1 LAQIC
6 QPFADERPD
15 PFHPSADD
23 CRLAFFVGAAADLGH
38 CEHWDHSPGLLAVTP
53 AARVQSAI
61 ELLDSIIAAARSKGA
76 PADRILAEWFRAHRF
91 AGSKD
96 RRAIRELVYDA
107 IRACGPVPAS
117 GRAAM
122 LRLAQGDEALSGL
135 FDGSSYGP
143 QAIVQGE
150 PVAAGGIAP
159 EWLEAA
165 LAASDIAG
173 PEAAALLARAPL
185 DIRVNTLKA
194 SRNGIE
200 LPAEAQRI
208 AAPNGLRVAPG
219 TPVEQWLAYRE
230 GLIEV
235 QDGGSQLACEAVA
248 ARPGETVIDL
258 CAGAG
263 GKTLALAAAM
273 ENAGTLIAAD
283 TDRGRLSRL
292 APRAERAG
300 ALIAETVLLDPGRE
314 LEALAAWKG
323 RADAVLV
330 DAPCSGTGT
339 WRRNPEARWRLAPQD
354 LDRLAGTQARLLE
367 IAAGLVRPGG
377 RLIYVVCS
385 LLDAEGADQVAGFL
399 AAHSGWRPGPPAL
412 PLGTPCGTGTRL
424 TLFHDGT
431 DGFFIAR
438 LDKAC

>member
-1 LAQIC
+1 M
-6 QPFADERPD
+6 
-15 PFHPSADD
+15 
-23 CRLAFFVGAAADLGH
+23 
-38 CEHWDHSPGLLAVTP
+38 TP

-61 ELLDSIIAAARSKGA
+61 ELLDSVIAAARDKGA
-76 PADRILAEWFRAHRF
+76 PADRILAEWFRGNRF

-107 IRACGPVPAS
+107 IRACGPLPAS
-117 GRAAM
+117 GRAAL
-122 LRLAQGDEALSGL
+122 LRLALDETALSGL
-135 FDGSSYGP
+135 FDGSQYGP
-143 QAIVQGE
+143 AAVSEGE
-150 PVAAGGIAP
+150 TIAEGGVAP
-159 EWLEAA
+159 PWLEQA
-165 LAASDIAG
+165 LAASAVAG
-173 PEAAALLARAPL
+173 AEAAALLERAPL

-194 SRNGIE
+194 RREAIE
-200 LPAEAQRI
+200 LPAEAVPI
-208 AAPNGLRVAPG
+208 AAPSGLRLAPG
-219 TPVEQWLAYRE
+219 TPVEQWAAFSD

-273 ENAGTLIAAD
+273 DNAGALVAAD

-300 ALIAETVLLDPGRE
+300 ALVAETVLLDPGRE
-314 LEALAAWKG
+314 REALAKWRDG
-323 RADAVLV
+323 ADAVLI

-339 WRRNPEARWRLAPQD
+339 WRRNPEARWRLAPKD
-354 LDRLAGTQARLLE
+354 LERLVATQARLLE
-367 IAAGLVRPGG
+367 IAADLVRPEG

-385 LLDAEGADQVAGFL
+385 LLDAEGADQVAAFL
-399 AAHSGWRPGPPAL
+399 SAHPEWRADPPHL
-412 PLGTPCGTGTRL
+412 PLGTPRGTGIRL
-424 TLFHDGT
+424 TPFHDGT

-438 LDKAC
+438 LTKAC